1 MLFNNVIKESE
12 TDTNDIDVLAGT
24 ADPST
29 EDGENAI
36 AQEVENNMQSAAL
49 ESMIYF
55 DGGEEAQKS
64 FIESAEVGALVEAQK
79 MSKKTFVRLNKND
92 DLTRRAHLAS
102 LILARNFK
110 DPLFSQLALNRVKER
125 KYRDAIFTKYK
136 VKALAIAKKSQKQ
149 HIKTAKT
156 LPPIRFN

>member
-1 MLFNNVIKESE
+1 MLFNNVVTEGD

-49 ESMIYF
+49 ESMTYF

-64 FIESAEVGALVEAQK
+64 FVESAEVNALVEAQK

-102 LILARNFK
+102 LILARNSK
-110 DPLFSQLALNRVKER
+110 DSLFSQLALNRVKER
-125 KYRDAIFTKYK
+125 KLRNAIFTKYK

-149 HIKTAKT
+149 HIKSAKS